1 MIFTLPERLQA
12 SQAEALV
19 TELRNAAAQGEPLQ
33 LDGAQVKKVDTAGLQ
48 LLVSLGKTGAGW
60 RWTSTSPALA
70 EAARA
75 LGLGAALNLE
85 QETPTP

>member
-19 TELRNAAAQGEPLQ
+19 SELRAAVSQGEALE

-48 LLVSLGKTGAGW
+48 LLVSLGKSATSW
-60 RWTSTSPALA
+60 RWAGVSADLSA
-70 EAARA
+70 AARA
-75 LGLGAALNLE
+75 LGLAELLHLE
-85 QETPTP
+85 EGRAP